1 MLLTFCSFPL
11 HHDRDK
17 KTPLPDMEE
26 ELMMKTDVYSGMRE
40 TVALFLPHFS
50 FDYKTNL
57 VTSWG
62 VSPTHHLLV
71 SLIKVLF

>member
-1 MLLTFCSFPL
+1 
-11 HHDRDK
+11 
-17 KTPLPDMEE
+17 
-26 ELMMKTDVYSGMRE
+26 MKTDVYSGMRE

-62 VSPTHHLLV
+62 VSPSHHLFV